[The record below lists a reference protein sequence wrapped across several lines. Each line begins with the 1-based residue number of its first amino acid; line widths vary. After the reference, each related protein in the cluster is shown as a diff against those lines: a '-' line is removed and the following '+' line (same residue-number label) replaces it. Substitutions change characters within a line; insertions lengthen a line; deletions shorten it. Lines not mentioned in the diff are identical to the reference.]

1 MKNRRERWPER
12 RVLRRKREFDD
23 PRFRCPALG
32 SMNARTSTIHS
43 ELASVASSLLRAWPL
58 ICCDTVSLLI
68 RAECFAVG
76 GRARLAICGPHA
88 HRFGA
93 GCLQGT
99 ASSHQESVN
108 GTEIGVC
115 SKERDNENPRR

>member
-1 MKNRRERWPER
+1 VKNRRERWPER

-43 ELASVASSLLRAWPL
+43 ELASVASSLLKGVAAH
-58 ICCDTVSLLI
+58 LLPY
-68 RAECFAVG
+68 RKPANPRGMLRSRRPGETG
-76 GRARLAICGPHA
+76 NLRTPR
-88 HRFGA
+88 HRFGT

-99 ASSHQESVN
+99 ACGHQESVN

>member
-1 MKNRRERWPER
+1 MA
-12 RVLRRKREFDD
+12 
-23 PRFRCPALG
+23 RFRRSA
-32 SMNARTSTIHS
+32 MNPMKARTSTIHS
-43 ELASVASSLLRAWPL
+43 ELASVASSLLRGVANPRGIL
-58 ICCDTVSLLI
+58 RSRRPGETGNL
-68 RAECFAVG
+68 RTP
-76 GRARLAICGPHA
+76 R

-99 ASSHQESVN
+99 AFSHQESVN